1 MLMFTAEDYEKQ
13 IDTARTLERHKIAE
27 LLRTRA
33 EAHPKWEVHDL
44 LVNLAREIEN
54 AGKTD

>member
-13 IDTARTLERHKIAE
+13 IDTARALERHKIAE

-54 AGKTD
+54 VGKTD

>member
-13 IDTARTLERHKIAE
+13 IDTVCALERHKVAE

-54 AGKTD
+54 DGKTD

>member
-13 IDTARTLERHKIAE
+13 NEVIRALERHKVAE

-33 EAHPKWEVHDL
+33 DAHPKWEVHDL

>member
-13 IDTARTLERHKIAE
+13 NEVIRALERHRIAE

-33 EAHPKWEVHDL
+33 EAHPKWEVHNL
-44 LVNLAREIEN
+44 LVELAQEIED

>member
-13 IDTARTLERHKIAE
+13 NEVIRALERHKVAE
-27 LLRTRA
+27 LLRARA

-44 LVNLAREIEN
+44 LVDLAREIEN

>member
-13 IDTARTLERHKIAE
+13 NEVIRALERHKVAE
-27 LLRTRA
+27 PLRTRA
-33 EAHPKWEVHDL
+33 DAHPKWEVHDL